1 MSTFE
6 KVKEMLVTQLKI
18 EEEKITMDTD
28 FVQDLQA
35 DSIDVF
41 EMLVAMEEEFDVTL
55 PDEEVQN
62 MKKVSDLVAFLEGA
76 IG

>member
-1 MSTFE
+1 MNTFD
-6 KVKEMLVTQLKI
+6 KVKEMLAEQLKI
-18 EEEKITMDTD
+18 EETKITMDTD

-41 EMLVAMEEEFDVTL
+41 EMLVAMEEVFDVTL

-62 MKKVSDLVAFLEGA
+62 IKKVSDLVKFLEEAQG
-76 IG
+76 

>member
-1 MSTFE
+1 MNTFE
-6 KVKEMLVTQLKI
+6 KVREMLAEQLKI
-18 EEEKITMDTD
+18 EESQISMETD

-55 PDEEVQN
+55 PDDEVQN
-62 MKKVSDLVAFLEGA
+62 MKKVCDLVKFLENN
-76 IG
+76 

>member
-1 MSTFE
+1 MNTFE
-6 KVKEMLVTQLKI
+6 KVREMLSAQLKI
-18 EEEKITMDTD
+18 EESQITMGTD

-55 PDEEVQN
+55 PDDEVQN
-62 MKKVSDLVAFLEGA
+62 IKKVSDLVKFLENN
-76 IG
+76 

>member
-1 MSTFE
+1 MNTFE
-6 KVKEMLVTQLKI
+6 KVREMLSAQLKI
-18 EEEKITMDTD
+18 EEAQITMETD

-55 PDEEVQN
+55 PDDEVQN
-62 MKKVSDLVAFLEGA
+62 IKKVCDLVKFLENN
-76 IG
+76 

>member
-1 MSTFE
+1 MNTFE
-6 KVKEMLVTQLKI
+6 KVREMLSEQLKI
-18 EEEKITMDTD
+18 EESQITMETD

-55 PDEEVQN
+55 PDDEVQN
-62 MKKVSDLVAFLEGA
+62 MKKVSDLVKFLENN
-76 IG
+76 